1 MIINKYNIGV
11 STAEPIY
18 FSHVIDYPQPSHHHI
33 HLHDYIELFFYIS
46 GDADFILNDT
56 YLHLR
61 PGDVIVA
68 PENVLHRP
76 SIKSEARYERYYIG
90 LSRTTFSYMNRVA
103 DPLAF
108 TLAGQMIIRPE
119 EEVRAMILRHLSK
132 IGEMIESEQ
141 IAKAE
146 DDGGVRIYA
155 ELLRLL
161 SLLGRGADQAELQ
174 LEREGDPRLPSL
186 IARAL
191 PYLDRH
197 ISEINSVEEL
207 SSVLQ
212 VTPSYLS
219 DLFSRSM
226 KLPLKQY
233 ITAKK
238 IALAKTRLQEGDSVT
253 DTAFA
258 CGFCTVSHF
267 IVVFKRVTGVTPSEY
282 RKRVAGRE

>member
-1 MIINKYNIGV
+1 M
-11 STAEPIY
+11 
-18 FSHVIDYPQPSHHHI
+18 
-33 HLHDYIELFFYIS
+33 
-46 GDADFILNDT
+46 
-56 YLHLR
+56 
-61 PGDVIVA
+61 A

-76 SIKSEARYERYYIG
+76 IIKSDALYERFYIG
-90 LSRTTFSYMNRVA
+90 LPRTAFSHMELVA
-103 DPLAF
+103 DPLRFVAQGGQ
-108 TLAGQMIIRPE
+108 TLIRPDPE
-119 EEVRAMILRHLSK
+119 KAAMMLRHLHK
-132 IGEMIESEQ
+132 IGELIESELG
-141 IAKAE
+141 
-146 DDGGVRIYA
+146 DFPGGEALTNVPEPRENGARIYA

-161 SLLGRGADQAELQ
+161 YLPNNDLGSVAER
-174 LEREGDPRLPSL
+174 EREGEKHLPSL

-207 SSVLQ
+207 AQVLQ

-226 KLPLKQY
+226 KVPLKQY

-238 IALAKTRLQEGDSVT
+238 IALAKTRLSSGESVT

-267 IVVFKRVTGVTPSEY
+267 IVVFRRVTNLTPSEY
-282 RKRVAGRE
+282 RKRVEGRQS